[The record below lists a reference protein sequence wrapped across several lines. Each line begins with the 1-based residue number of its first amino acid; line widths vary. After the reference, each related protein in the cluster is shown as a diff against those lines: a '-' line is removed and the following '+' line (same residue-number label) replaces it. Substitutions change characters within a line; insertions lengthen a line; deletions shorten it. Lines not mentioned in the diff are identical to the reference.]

1 MTECTLSSMKFGAVR
16 LCIPPCA
23 KGRCCMSTHREQA
36 AALIAAGERD
46 LLALRLLNQTGR
58 APHEVIGFHAQQA
71 AEKFIKAVLV
81 INVIVFERTQDLV
94 LLYRLAEQ
102 QGVAIA
108 ADVEQLRAL
117 NARLWPFLNSHRQLR
132 DCIETRC

>member
-1 MTECTLSSMKFGAVR
+1 
-16 LCIPPCA
+16 
-23 KGRCCMSTHREQA
+23 MSAHKEQA

-46 LLALRLLNQTGR
+46 LLALRLLNQTEQ

-71 AEKFIKAVLV
+71 AEKFIKALLVL
-81 INVIVFERTQDLV
+81 NGIVFERIHDLV

-117 NARLWPFLNSHRQLR
+117 NGYAVQFRYESCGLVLIASQ
-132 DCIETRC
+132 DCEKVAESLQAQVLSECSRKESP

>member
-1 MTECTLSSMKFGAVR
+1 
-16 LCIPPCA
+16 
-23 KGRCCMSTHREQA
+23 MSAHREQA

-46 LLALRLLNQTGR
+46 LLALQLLNQTGR

-81 INVIVFERTQDLV
+81 LNGIVFERTHDLV

-102 QGVAIA
+102 RGVSIA

-117 NARLWPFLNSHRQLR
+117 NGYAVQFRYESCGLVLIAAPDCEQVAERLQAQALAEYSRQGTL
-132 DCIETRC
+132 

>member
-1 MTECTLSSMKFGAVR
+1 
-16 LCIPPCA
+16 
-23 KGRCCMSTHREQA
+23 MSAHKEQA

-46 LLALRLLNQTGR
+46 LLALRLLNQTEQ

-71 AEKFIKAVLV
+71 AEKFIKALLVL
-81 INVIVFERTQDLV
+81 NGIVFERIHDLV

-117 NARLWPFLNSHRQLR
+117 NGYAVQFRYESCGFGL
-132 DCIETRC
+132 DCIAGL